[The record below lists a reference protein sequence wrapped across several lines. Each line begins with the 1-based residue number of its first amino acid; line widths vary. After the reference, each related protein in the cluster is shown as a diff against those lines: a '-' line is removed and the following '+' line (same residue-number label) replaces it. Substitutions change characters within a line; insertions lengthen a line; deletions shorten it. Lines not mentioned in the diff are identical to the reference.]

1 MYLSRRLGSD
11 RVCVWDVLSG
21 SLESHTLVCVTGA
34 FISRL
39 GIRPHREP
47 LIRSFR
53 HSVHTGALTFLAVTT
68 LCLLIA
74 LALGPPPAGASDN
87 VDNVTIYRTS
97 NAALEDAEAVE
108 AAITNGTI
116 VPTDRM
122 LVGETLVVA
131 IDSERLAE
139 RMDAGSGSTTER
151 FFEALDG
158 DAELRIA
165 QVNPGRQVD
174 PKVALVGPENV
185 TVYRAAT
192 TVYVLVDTGAIEFQY
207 YYPPKDRYRP
217 AQVWNDDRFGVG
229 FGYHLDEL
237 SVTGWRDPAGPEVTM
252 YTTRGE
258 FSTFDRY
265 DPLPP
270 EVVERSVRV
279 TVDSDESLVARVAL
293 EDGRTITGPV
303 ETGNGSGFYP
313 VSLDLSCVEPGT
325 DYALELV
332 YDGTV
337 IDRYDGTVVEVRAT
351 LTDPEIVEYR
361 EQHGGWIV
369 NQTAVEV
376 TATLSH
382 GGAVT
387 VRDGLDRNLGIRSV
401 EPGVETRLRI
411 PLRGEPAQE
420 LRILALREDGAAETF
435 YRGPSTELVVDPET
449 GDLLST
455 TRAATGTPN
464 PTTTACTPTPESTG
478 TASPPISTHPT
489 TRTTT
494 GSTPTEPPATSPAP
508 TDSQVP
514 GFTPG
519 TVLGATVLLISW
531 WMRRT

>member
-1 MYLSRRLGSD
+1 MGPLHRPLPGP
-11 RVCVWDVLSG
+11 VQAGAWVL
-21 SLESHTLVCVTGA
+21 LAAT
-34 FISRL
+34 
-39 GIRPHREP
+39 
-47 LIRSFR
+47 
-53 HSVHTGALTFLAVTT
+53 ALL
-68 LCLLIA
+68 LLIA
-74 LALGPPPAGASDN
+74 LALGPAPATASDD
-87 VDNVTIYRTS
+87 VENVTIYRAS
-97 NAALEDAEAVE
+97 NTTLEDAEAVE
-108 AAITNGTI
+108 AAIANGTI
-116 VPTDRM
+116 DPADRM

-131 IDSERLAE
+131 IESERLAE

-158 DAELRIA
+158 DADLRIA
-165 QVNPGRQVD
+165 QVNPGRQAD

-185 TVYRAAT
+185 TVHRAAT

-217 AQVWNDDRFGVG
+217 APVWNGDRFGVG

-237 SVTGWRDPAGPEVTM
+237 SVTGWRDPTGPEVTL
-252 YTTRGE
+252 YTSRGE

-279 TVDSDESLVARVAL
+279 TVDPDESLVARVAL
-293 EDGRTITGPV
+293 EDGRTITGAV

-313 VSLDLSCVEPGT
+313 VSLDLGCVEPGT

-332 YDGTV
+332 YDGIV
-337 IDRYDGTVVEVRAT
+337 VDRYDGTVVEAQAT

-387 VRDGLDRNLGIRSV
+387 VRDGLDRNLGTRSV
-401 EPGVETRLRI
+401 EPGVEKRLRI
-411 PLRGEPAQE
+411 PLRGEPAQD
-420 LRILALREDGAAETF
+420 LRVLALREDGAAETF

-455 TRAATGTPN
+455 NRAATGTSN

-478 TASPPISTHPT
+478 TATSTPT
-489 TRTTT
+489 PTNPAIRSTT
-494 GSTPTEPPATSPAP
+494 GSTPTGPPATSPAP

-514 GFTPG
+514 GFTPRSL
-519 TVLGATVLLISW
+519 LGAAVVLFSW
-531 WMRRT
+531 WIRRA